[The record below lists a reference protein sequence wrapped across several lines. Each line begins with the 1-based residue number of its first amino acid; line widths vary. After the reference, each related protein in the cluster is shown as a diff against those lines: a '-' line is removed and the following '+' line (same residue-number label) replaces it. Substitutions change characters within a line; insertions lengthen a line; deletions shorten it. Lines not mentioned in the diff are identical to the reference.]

1 MVRFHLGLMLLWLAR
16 NQPGSVAEGKRQLRL
31 ARAEEPGSRAA
42 REAKRLLDGLENVRA
57 R

>member
-1 MVRFHLGLMLLWLAR
+1 VE
-16 NQPGSVAEGKRQLRL
+16 EGKRQLRL
-31 ARAEEPGSRAA
+31 ARAEDPGSRPG